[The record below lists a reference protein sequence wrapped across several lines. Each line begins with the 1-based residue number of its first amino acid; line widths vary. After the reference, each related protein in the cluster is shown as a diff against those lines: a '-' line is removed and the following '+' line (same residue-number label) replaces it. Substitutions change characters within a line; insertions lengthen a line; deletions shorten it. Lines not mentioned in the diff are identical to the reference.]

1 MPSSPVS
8 KGKPVRLPQDLLLG
22 ETPVRAR
29 DLCDEGV
36 LRVRVTDDYETL
48 AAALPGWSE
57 VLAIQTLLTAVKLAD
72 RLVVEWQAGI
82 AKKALASP
90 PIFPLLAVLLVLRDA
105 EHVHD
110 DATDGK
116 GGNFDLTAARTAIHT
131 HVLSR
136 GFFVDSQI
144 VLCADSLGKPTP
156 RDLYDPKTRRLRSR
170 EDIETVVLDLLAG
183 HQFRADLQSSF
194 SKPKALAIIVAELF
208 ENTHLHGRLDLDRRP
223 VGPNS
228 VRGLVVK
235 RMSLKL
241 PPRRG
246 TRDGSAGSTVA
257 ALELSIFDA
266 GIGYFSSFTREALEP
281 TTELKHEWKVLHNCL
296 ERHYN
301 PEVPDQRSS
310 HRGMGL
316 NEVLRSLQSLGGS
329 LEIRTGRLFAYR
341 SFVEGEI
348 QPQMQNDPSDWTP
361 IRIWPKPVLLDTAK
375 RYVAQPTEHEQLI
388 GSSIRILV
396 PLE

>member
-1 MPSSPVS
+1 MPPPPGT
-8 KGKPVRLPQDLLLG
+8 KGKAVRLPQDLLLG
-22 ETPVRAR
+22 KAPVRAR

-36 LRVRVTDDYETL
+36 LRVRVTDDYEAL
-48 AAALPGWSE
+48 VAAISGWSE
-57 VLAIQTLLTAVKLAD
+57 VLAIQTLLTAAKLAD

-82 AKKALASP
+82 AKKAFASP
-90 PIFPLLAVLLVLRDA
+90 TIFPLLAVLLVLRDA
-105 EHVHD
+105 EHIHD
-110 DATDGK
+110 EAAVGH
-116 GGNFDLTAARTAIHT
+116 GGHFDLATARSAIHT
-131 HVLSR
+131 HVLSK

-144 VLCADSLGKPTP
+144 VLCADSLGKSTP

-170 EDIETVVLDLLAG
+170 EDTETVVLDLLAG
-183 HQFRADLQSSF
+183 HQYEADRESSF
-194 SKPKALAIIVAELF
+194 SRPKALAIVVAELF
-208 ENTHLHGRLDLDRRP
+208 ENTHLHGRIDLDRRP

-228 VRGLVVK
+228 VRGLVIK
-235 RMSLKL
+235 RLGMKL
-241 PPRRG
+241 PPKRG
-246 TRDGSAGSTVA
+246 TKDGSAGKTVA

-266 GIGYFSSFTREALEP
+266 GIGYFSSFTREKLGP
-281 TTELKHEWKVLHNCL
+281 TTELKYEWKVLHNCL

-310 HRGMGL
+310 HRGLGL
-316 NEVLRSLQSLGGS
+316 NEVLRSLQSLRGM

-348 QPQMQNDPSDWTP
+348 QPQMQTNPSDWTP

-375 RYVAQPTEHEQLI
+375 RYVAQPTEHEELI
-388 GSSIRILV
+388 GSSVRILV

>member
-1 MPSSPVS
+1 MPPSPDT

-22 ETPVRAR
+22 KVPVRAR
-29 DLCDEGV
+29 DLCDEGM
-36 LRVRVTDDYETL
+36 LRVRVTDDYEAL
-48 AAALPGWSE
+48 VAAISGWSE
-57 VLAIQTLLTAVKLAD
+57 VLAIQTLLTAAKLAD
-72 RLVVEWQAGI
+72 RVVVEWQAGI
-82 AKKALASP
+82 ARKAFASP

-110 DATDGK
+110 AANDGD
-116 GGNFDLTAARTAIHT
+116 GRQFDLASARSAIHS
-131 HVLSR
+131 HVLSK

-144 VLCADSLGKPTP
+144 VLCADSLGKSTP
-156 RDLYDPKTRRLRSR
+156 HDLYDPKTRRLRNR
-170 EDIETVVLDLLAG
+170 ADIETVVLDLLAG
-183 HQFRADLQSSF
+183 HQYRADHEYGL

-208 ENTHLHGRLDLDRRP
+208 ENTHLHGRLDLDLRP

-228 VRGLVVK
+228 VRGLVIK
-235 RMSLKL
+235 RMELKV
-241 PPRRG
+241 PPRMG
-246 TRDGSAGSTVA
+246 TKDGSAGRSVA

-266 GIGYFSSFTREALEP
+266 GVGYFSSFTREGLGP
-281 TTELKHEWKVLHNCL
+281 TTDLRHEWKVLHNCL

-301 PEVPDQRSS
+301 PELPDQRSS

-341 SFVEGEI
+341 SFVEGEL
-348 QPQMQNDPSDWTP
+348 QPQMQINPSEWTP
-361 IRIWPKPVLLDTAK
+361 VHIWPKPVLLDTAK

-388 GSSIRILV
+388 GSSVRILV